1 MPNTIRDRMLPLV
14 EVAPDLDQ
22 RKDRLRVDATTGAAH
37 LKALAHT
44 DLTKSTDGAMADLLY
59 VQTCIVRVL
68 EALGRKGEAA
78 DLANA
83 IHRIWPR

>member
-14 EVAPDLDQ
+14 EVAPDLNQ
-22 RKDRLRVDATTGAAH
+22 RKDTLRIYATTGAAH

-44 DLTKSTDGAMADLLY
+44 DLTKSTDGAMDDLRY
-59 VQTCIVRVL
+59 VQVCVAYVL
-68 EALGRKGEAA
+68 EALGRKGEAV
-78 DLANA
+78 DLGNA